1 MSDSRVNSALR
12 QELERIAPDQAGPKT
27 KRQMPTLPVL
37 SLAGISST
45 MNEGI
50 LIEPLIDRD
59 QLCIVLNMEP
69 WVINQM
75 RRDGVIPSVSFGPRR
90 HRYRLSDV
98 LKALARRAK

>member
-1 MSDSRVNSALR
+1 MVKKRRL
-12 QELERIAPDQAGPKT
+12 QAA
-27 KRQMPTLPVL
+27 
-37 SLAGISST
+37 AGISPT

-59 QLCIVLNMEP
+59 QLCLVLNMEP

-98 LKALARRAK
+98 LKALAKLPEKEVPANG